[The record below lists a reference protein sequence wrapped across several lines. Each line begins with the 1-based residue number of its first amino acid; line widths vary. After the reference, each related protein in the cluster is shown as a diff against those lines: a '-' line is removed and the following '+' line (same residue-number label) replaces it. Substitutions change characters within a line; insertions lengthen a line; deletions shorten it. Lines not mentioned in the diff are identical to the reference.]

1 MSHLHDL
8 LGFVGEVLLNLIV
21 GELED
26 LKLVGESRLR
36 RLSLC
41 EVVYNLLVRIGLF
54 DVGIVEINNRVAVW
68 EGFALHTVVED
79 NFLLATGVDS
89 LDLAVVAND
98 LVYDLGVRK
107 RLSVVLLGELQ
118 SKVFLFPNLPS
129 PTSRSDLAAVGGIR
143 RFISLLLILLLI
155 PAIIDLVC
163 FLFVQVLLAIA
174 LLVILVLF
182 LLFVHWVDT
191 LRICFVTIHHI
202 LLPLSFIIFHVLL
215 VLRSTHVV
223 TRFSLLMLRLIL

>member
-1 MSHLHDL
+1 MGHLHDL

-26 LKLVGESRLR
+26 LELVWEGRLR
-36 RLSLC
+36 CLSLC
-41 EVVYNLLVRIGLF
+41 KVVYNLLVRVGLF

-118 SKVFLFPNLPS
+118 SEVFLFLDP
-129 PTSRSDLAAVGGIR
+129 DLMDVVVA
-143 RFISLLLILLLI
+143 FKILQNI
-155 PAIIDLVC
+155 E
-163 FLFVQVLLAIA
+163 
-174 LLVILVLF
+174 
-182 LLFVHWVDT
+182 
-191 LRICFVTIHHI
+191 
-202 LLPLSFIIFHVLL
+202 
-215 VLRSTHVV
+215 
-223 TRFSLLMLRLIL
+223 

>member
-1 MSHLHDL
+1 MGHLHDL

-26 LKLVGESRLR
+26 LELVWEGRLR
-36 RLSLC
+36 CLSLC
-41 EVVYNLLVRIGLF
+41 KVVYNLLVRVGLF

-79 NFLLATGVDS
+79 DFFLATRVDP
-89 LDLAVVAND
+89 LDLAVVADD
-98 LVYDLGVRK
+98 LVYDLGVCK
-107 RLSVVLLGELQ
+107 RLSVVLLWELQ
-118 SKVFLFPNLPS
+118 SEVFLFLDLSS
-129 PTSRSDLAAVGGIR
+129 PTSRSDLASVGCIR
-143 RFISLLLILLLI
+143 HFISLLLILLLI
-155 PAIIDLVC
+155 PSIVDLIC
-163 FLFVQVLLAIA
+163 FLFFQVLLAIA

-182 LLFVHWVDT
+182 LLFVHLVDT
-191 LRICFVTIHHI
+191 LWVSLVAIHHI
-202 LLPLSFIIFHVLL
+202 LLPLSFIVFHVLL